1 MTRFLY
7 LCSEI
12 VKHKVMTIELFFRLL
27 GSLAL
32 LIYGMKT
39 MSDALQKMAGPSLR
53 HVLARMTGNRLS
65 GMLTGTMVTCAVQ
78 SSSATTVMTVS
89 FVSAGLLTLAQA
101 ISVIMGANIGTTLTA
116 WIMSLGYNLDLTIVV
131 FPAFLIGMVL
141 IYKKRH
147 RVAGDFLFGLAFLF
161 WSLVMLSSVGRDMD
175 LAHNADV
182 VSFFASFDT
191 GSYLTILAFLA
202 AGTVI
207 TCVVQ
212 SSAAVMAIT
221 ILLCSTGV
229 LPIYMGIALVMG
241 ENIGT
246 TATANLAALG
256 AGTEARRAALAH
268 LMFNVFGVIWVLVVF
283 YPFVDMVCSLVGYN
297 PSMAGQTERIPI
309 VLAMFHTCF
318 NVLNTALLIGLIPQM
333 EQIVCRLL
341 PEGKAEAKQPVTLHF
356 INSGV
361 MQTPEIAVLQAQKE
375 IVHFAERMHRMFGM
389 ACVLI
394 DERDKKERESQ
405 YARIER
411 YETIADNMELEIAK
425 YLEQVGNEHLSDD
438 TKDKTRVMLRQIGEL
453 ESVGDACYKMA
464 RTVVHL
470 RENKEDFTSEQ
481 YARLHEMLRLVNE
494 AVTQMIVVVSG
505 RRKDLSLTD
514 SLSIEKDINQLR
526 DQLRVESVVGVNS
539 HQYSY
544 ALSTLYNDIVADCEK
559 IGDYVMNIVEARLGK
574 HLLSYGG
581 LQLNLDKKTA
591 TIDGNAVNLT
601 PTEFALLHLL
611 LANRGKV
618 LSRQQLMD
626 TIWAGVIVTDRT
638 INVNITRLRKKIGPY
653 AQNIVSRTGFGYVFE
668 A

>member
-1 MTRFLY
+1 M
-7 LCSEI
+7 
-12 VKHKVMTIELFFRLL
+12 KIELFFRLL

-39 MSDALQKMAGPSLR
+39 MSDALQKLAGPSLR
-53 HVLARMTGNRLS
+53 HILARMTGNRLS

-116 WIMSLGYNLDLTIVV
+116 WIMSLGYNVDLTVIV

-147 RVAGDFLFGLAFLF
+147 RVAGDLLFGLAFLF
-161 WSLVMLSSVGRDMD
+161 WSLVMLSSVGREMD

-202 AGTVI
+202 AGTII

-268 LMFNVFGVIWVLVVF
+268 LLFNVFGVIWVLAVF
-283 YPFVDMVCSLVGYN
+283 YPFVDLVCSLVGYN
-297 PSMAGQTERIPI
+297 PSMAGQTERIPV

-333 EQIVCRLL
+333 EQIVCKLM
-341 PEGKAEAKQPVTLHF
+341 PENKEEAKQPTTLHF
-356 INSGV
+356 ISRGV
-361 MQTPEIAVLQAQKE
+361 IQTPEIAVLQAQKE

-389 ACVLI
+389 ASALI
-394 DERDKKERESQ
+394 DEKDKKEFESQ

-411 YETIADNMELEIAK
+411 YETIADNMEIEIAN
-425 YLEQVGNEHLSDD
+425 YLEQVGNEHLSDE
-438 TKDKTRVMLRQIGEL
+438 TKDKTRVILRQIGEL
-453 ESVGDACYKMA
+453 ESIGDACYKMA
-464 RTVVHL
+464 RTISHL
-470 RENKEDFTSEQ
+470 RENKEDLTAEQ
-481 YARLHEMLRLVNE
+481 YTKLRDMLRLVNE
-494 AVTQMIVVVSG
+494 AVVQMIVVVSG
-505 RRKDLSLTD
+505 RRKDLSLAD
-514 SLSIEKDINQLR
+514 SLSIENDINELR
-526 DQLRVESVVGVNS
+526 NQIKSETVVGVNS

-544 ALSTLYNDIVADCEK
+544 TLGTLYNDIVADCEK

-574 HLLSYGG
+574 HLLSYHG
-581 LQLNLDKKTA
+581 LSLNLDKKT
-591 TIDGNAVNLT
+591 TTVDGNPVNLT
-601 PTEFALLHLL
+601 PTEFELLHLL
-611 LANRGKV
+611 LANHGKV

-638 INVNITRLRKKIGPY
+638 INVNITRLRKKLGAY
-653 AQNIVSRTGFGYVFE
+653 AQNIVSRTGYGYVFE
-668 A
+668 EQDNQKP

>member
-1 MTRFLY
+1 M
-7 LCSEI
+7 
-12 VKHKVMTIELFFRLL
+12 KIELFFRLL

-39 MSDALQKMAGPSLR
+39 MSDALQKLAGPSLR
-53 HVLARMTGNRLS
+53 HILARMTGNRLS

-116 WIMSLGYNLDLTIVV
+116 WIMSLGYNIDLTVIV

-147 RVAGDFLFGLAFLF
+147 RVAGDLLFGLAFLF

-202 AGTVI
+202 AGTII

-268 LMFNVFGVIWVLVVF
+268 LLFNVFGVIWVLAVF
-283 YPFVDMVCSLVGYN
+283 YPFVDLVCSLVGYN
-297 PSMAGQTERIPI
+297 PSMAGQTERIPV

-333 EQIVCRLL
+333 EQIVCKLM
-341 PEGKAEAKQPVTLHF
+341 PENKEEAKQPTTLHF
-356 INSGV
+356 ISGGV
-361 MQTPEIAVLQAQKE
+361 IQTPEIAVLQAQKE

-389 ACVLI
+389 ASALI
-394 DERDKKERESQ
+394 DEKDKKEFESQ

-411 YETIADNMELEIAK
+411 YETIADNMEIEIAN
-425 YLEQVGNEHLSDD
+425 YLEQVGNEHLSDE
-438 TKDKTRVMLRQIGEL
+438 TKDKTRVILRQIGEL
-453 ESVGDACYKMA
+453 ESIGDACYKMA
-464 RTVVHL
+464 RTISHL
-470 RENKEDFTSEQ
+470 RENKEDFTAEQ
-481 YARLHEMLRLVNE
+481 YTRLHDMFRLVNE
-494 AVTQMIVVVSG
+494 AVVQMIVVVSG
-505 RRKDLSLTD
+505 RRKDLSLAD
-514 SLSIEKDINQLR
+514 SLSIENDINELR
-526 DQLRVESVVGVNS
+526 NQIKSETVVGVNS

-544 ALSTLYNDIVADCEK
+544 TLGTLYNDIVADCEK

-574 HLLSYGG
+574 HLLSYHG
-581 LQLNLDKKTA
+581 LSLNLDKKT
-591 TIDGNAVNLT
+591 TTVDGNPVNLT
-601 PTEFALLHLL
+601 PTEFELLHLL
-611 LANRGKV
+611 LANHGKV

-638 INVNITRLRKKIGPY
+638 INVNITRLRKKLGAY
-653 AQNIVSRTGFGYVFE
+653 AQNIVSRTGYGYVFE
-668 A
+668 EQDNQKP

>member
-1 MTRFLY
+1 
-7 LCSEI
+7 
-12 VKHKVMTIELFFRLL
+12 MTIELIFRLL

-53 HVLARMTGNRLS
+53 HTLARMTGNRLS

-101 ISVIMGANIGTTLTA
+101 ISIIMGANIGTTLTA
-116 WIMSLGYNLDLTIVV
+116 WIMTLGYNLDLTVIV
-131 FPAFLIGMVL
+131 FPAFLVGMVL

-147 RVAGDFLFGLAFLF
+147 RVAGDLLFGLAFLF

-191 GSYLTILAFLA
+191 SSYLTILAFLA
-202 AGTVI
+202 AGTLI
-207 TCVVQ
+207 TCIVQ

-268 LMFNVFGVIWVLVVF
+268 LLFNVFGVVWVLAVF
-283 YPFVDMVCSLVGYN
+283 YPFVDMVCSLVAYN
-297 PSMAGQTERIPI
+297 PSMPGQAERIPV

-333 EQIVCRLL
+333 ERIVCRLL
-341 PEGKAEAKQPVTLHF
+341 PDKKQDAKMPTTLHF
-356 INSGV
+356 IRSGV
-361 MQTPEIAVLQAQKE
+361 IQTPEIAVLQAQKE

-389 ACVLI
+389 TCALI
-394 DERDKKERESQ
+394 DEKDKKEFESQ

-411 YETIADNMELEIAK
+411 YETIADNMEFEIAT
-425 YLEQVGNEHLSDD
+425 YLEQVGREHVSDD
-438 TKDKTRVMLRQIGEL
+438 TKDKMRVMLRQIGEL
-453 ESVGDACYKMA
+453 ESIGDACYKAA
-464 RTVVHL
+464 RTVRHV
-470 RENKEDFTSEQ
+470 RDNKEDFTHTQ

-494 AVTQMIVVVSG
+494 ALTQMIIVVSG
-505 RRKDLSLTD
+505 RREDLTLAD
-514 SLSIEKDINQLR
+514 SIAIEHDINELRNQLR
-526 DQLRVESVVGVNS
+526 SETLANAGS
-539 HQYSY
+539 HLYSY
-544 ALSTLYNDIVADCEK
+544 ALGTLYNDIVADCEK

-581 LQLNLDKKTA
+581 LTLNLDKKT
-591 TIDGNAVNLT
+591 TVVDGIAVNLT
-601 PTEFALLHLL
+601 PTEFALLQQL
-611 LANRGKV
+611 LANRGRV
-618 LSRQQLMD
+618 LSRQYLMSSV
-626 TIWAGVIVTDRT
+626 WAGVVVTDRT
-638 INVNITRLRKKIGPY
+638 VNVNITRLRKKLGPY
-653 AQNIVSRTGFGYVFE
+653 AKNIVSRTGFGYVFE
-668 A
+668 D

>member
-1 MTRFLY
+1 M
-7 LCSEI
+7 S
-12 VKHKVMTIELFFRLL
+12 IELFFRLL

-39 MSDALQKMAGPSLR
+39 MSDALQKLAGPSLR
-53 HVLARMTGNRLS
+53 HILARMTGNRLM

-116 WIMSLGYNLDLTIVV
+116 WIMSLGYNVDLTVVV

-147 RVAGDFLFGLAFLF
+147 RVVGDLLFGLGFLF
-161 WSLVMLSSVGRDMD
+161 WSLVLLSSVGRDMN
-175 LAHNADV
+175 LAHNEDV
-182 VSFFASFDT
+182 VNFFASFDT
-191 GSYLTILAFLA
+191 DSYLTILAFLA

-268 LMFNVFGVIWVLVVF
+268 LLFNVFGVIWVLAVF
-283 YPFVDMVCSLVGYN
+283 YPFVDMVCHLVGYD
-297 PSMAGQTERIPI
+297 PAMSERAARIPV

-318 NVLNTALLIGLIPQM
+318 NILNTALLIGFIPQI
-333 EQIVCRLL
+333 ERIVCRLL
-341 PEGKAEAKQPVTLHF
+341 PENAVETKLPTTLHF
-356 INSGV
+356 ISRGV
-361 MQTPEIAVLQAQKE
+361 IQTPEIAVLQAQKE
-375 IVHFAERMHRMFGM
+375 IVHYAERILRMFGM
-389 ACVLI
+389 TCALI
-394 DERDKKERESQ
+394 DEKDKKEFESQ

-411 YETIADNMELEIAK
+411 YETIADNMEMEIAN
-425 YLEQVGNEHLSDD
+425 YLEQVGKEHLSDD
-438 TKDKTRVMLRQIGEL
+438 TKEKTRVILRQIGEL
-453 ESVGDACYKMA
+453 ESIGDACYKMA
-464 RTVVHL
+464 RTVAHL
-470 RENKEDFTSEQ
+470 RENKEDFTEEQ
-481 YARLHEMLRLVNE
+481 YIRLHDMLRLVNE
-494 AVTQMIVVVSG
+494 AVVQMIVVVSG
-505 RRKDLSLTD
+505 RRKDLSLND
-514 SLSIEKDINQLR
+514 SLSIESDINELR
-526 DQLRVESVVGVNS
+526 DQLRSDTVMGVNS

-544 ALSTLYNDIVADCEK
+544 SLGTLYNDIVADCEK
-559 IGDYVMNIVEARLGK
+559 IGDFVMNIVEARLGRRLVNYK
-574 HLLSYGG
+574 G
-581 LQLNLDKKTA
+581 LQLNLDKKTV
-591 TIDGNAVNLT
+591 TIEGDSVNLT

-611 LANRGKV
+611 LVNRGKV
-618 LSRQQLMD
+618 ISRQQLMD
-626 TIWAGVIVTDRT
+626 TIWAGVIVTEHT
-638 INVNITRLRKKIGPY
+638 VNVNITRLRKKLGSY

-668 A
+668 E

>member
-1 MTRFLY
+1 M
-7 LCSEI
+7 
-12 VKHKVMTIELFFRLL
+12 KIELFFRLL

-39 MSDALQKMAGPSLR
+39 MSDALQKLAGPSLR
-53 HVLARMTGNRLS
+53 HILARMTGNRLS

-116 WIMSLGYNLDLTIVV
+116 WIMSLGYNIDLTVIV

-147 RVAGDFLFGLAFLF
+147 RVAGDLLFGLAFLF
-161 WSLVMLSSVGRDMD
+161 WSLVMLSSVGREMD

-202 AGTVI
+202 AGTII

-229 LPIYMGIALVMG
+229 LPIYMGIALMMG

-268 LMFNVFGVIWVLVVF
+268 LLFNVFGVIWVLAVF
-283 YPFVDMVCSLVGYN
+283 YPFVDLVCSLVGYN
-297 PSMAGQTERIPI
+297 PSMAGQTERIPV

-333 EQIVCRLL
+333 EQIVCKLM
-341 PEGKAEAKQPVTLHF
+341 PENKEEAKQPTTLHF
-356 INSGV
+356 ISGGV
-361 MQTPEIAVLQAQKE
+361 IQTPEIAVLQAQKE

-389 ACVLI
+389 ASALI
-394 DERDKKERESQ
+394 DEKDKKEFESQ

-411 YETIADNMELEIAK
+411 YETIADNMEIEIAN
-425 YLEQVGNEHLSDD
+425 YLEQVGNEHLSDE
-438 TKDKTRVMLRQIGEL
+438 TKDKTRVILRQIGEL
-453 ESVGDACYKMA
+453 ESIGDACYKMA
-464 RTVVHL
+464 RTISHL
-470 RENKEDFTSEQ
+470 RENKEDLTAEQ
-481 YARLHEMLRLVNE
+481 YTRLRDMLRLVNE
-494 AVTQMIVVVSG
+494 AVVQMIVVVSG
-505 RRKDLSLTD
+505 RRKDLSLAD
-514 SLSIEKDINQLR
+514 SLSIENDINELR
-526 DQLRVESVVGVNS
+526 NQIKSETVVGVNS

-544 ALSTLYNDIVADCEK
+544 TLGTLYNDIVADCEK

-574 HLLSYGG
+574 HLLSYHG
-581 LQLNLDKKTA
+581 LSLNLDKKT
-591 TIDGNAVNLT
+591 TTVDGNPVNLT
-601 PTEFALLHLL
+601 PTEFELLHLL
-611 LANRGKV
+611 LANHGKV

-638 INVNITRLRKKIGPY
+638 INVNITRLRKKLGAY
-653 AQNIVSRTGFGYVFE
+653 AQNIVSRTGYGYVFE
-668 A
+668 EQDNQKP

>member
-1 MTRFLY
+1 M
-7 LCSEI
+7 
-12 VKHKVMTIELFFRLL
+12 KIELFFKLL

-53 HVLARMTGNRLS
+53 HILARMTGNRFS

-116 WIMSLGYNLDLTIVV
+116 WIMSLGYNVDLTAVV

-147 RVAGDFLFGLAFLF
+147 RVVGDLLFGLGFLF
-161 WSLVMLSSVGRDMD
+161 WSLVLLSSVGRDMD
-175 LAHNADV
+175 LAHNPDV
-182 VSFFASFDT
+182 VNFFASFDT
-191 GSYLTILAFLA
+191 DSYLTILSFLG
-202 AGTVI
+202 AGTLI

-268 LMFNVFGVIWVLVVF
+268 LLFNVFGVIWVLVVF
-283 YPFVDMVCSLVGYN
+283 YPFVDMVSALVGYN
-297 PSMAGQTERIPI
+297 PAIAGQAERIPV

-318 NVLNTALLIGLIPQM
+318 NVLNTALLIGLIPQI
-333 EQIVCRLL
+333 ERLVCKLIS
-341 PEGKAEAKQPVTLHF
+341 ENNAEARKPTTLHF
-356 INSGV
+356 ISSGV

-375 IVHFAERMHRMFGM
+375 IVHYAERMHRMFGM
-389 ACVLI
+389 TCALI
-394 DERDKKERESQ
+394 DERDKKEFESQ
-405 YARIER
+405 YARIEH
-411 YETIADNMELEIAK
+411 YENIADNMEIEIAN

-438 TKDKTRVMLRQIGEL
+438 TKEKTRVMLRQIGEL
-453 ESVGDACYKMA
+453 ESIGDACYKMA
-464 RTVVHL
+464 RTVSHL
-470 RENKEDFTSEQ
+470 REHKEDFTAEQ
-481 YARLHEMLRLVNE
+481 YIRLHDMLRLVNE
-494 AVTQMIVVVSG
+494 AVAQMIVVVSG
-505 RRKDLSLTD
+505 RRNDLSLAD
-514 SLSIEKDINQLR
+514 SWAIERDINELR
-526 DQLRVESVVGVNS
+526 TQMRNDNVIAVNS
-539 HQYSY
+539 QQYSY
-544 ALSTLYNDIVADCEK
+544 ALGTLYNDIVADCEK

-574 HLLSYGG
+574 HLLGFGG
-581 LQLNLDKKTA
+581 LQLNLDKKT
-591 TIDGNAVNLT
+591 TTVDGNPVSLT

-611 LANRGKV
+611 LSNQGKV
-618 LSRQQLMD
+618 FSRQQLMESV
-626 TIWAGVIVTDRT
+626 WANVVVTNRT
-638 INVNITRLRKKIGPY
+638 VDVNITRLRKKLGPY
-653 AQNIVSRTGFGYVFE
+653 AQNIISRTGFGYVFE
-668 A
+668 DC